1 MFPLTD
7 NVLIFTVIMSVILF
21 AIIVGAKFKIPDLV
35 ILLIAGIFLGEH
47 GFDVLE
53 RSSAI
58 TLFGEI
64 GLIFIMFLAGLEIDL
79 YQFSRTRKRSISFG
93 LLTFIIPQV
102 LGTVVVH
109 YTLDLNWT
117 ASLLM
122 ASMFASH
129 TLLAYPTAAKMGIHR
144 TEPVTVSVGATII
157 TDTLALLVLAVVADA
172 AEGEVMNLMFWGGLF
187 LGLALLVLLITQ
199 LIPRLAR
206 WFFQNVTESGGAQF
220 LFVLALVGACAY
232 LSEYARMKPIIGAFL
247 AGAAFNHQIPEH
259 SPLMNRLVFAGNT
272 LFIPFFLISVG
283 MMVDPQMLIGNW
295 ITWKIIIAMVVLVI
309 VTKWMAAW
317 IGGKIFGYSADER
330 GVMFGLTVVQ
340 AAATLAAA
348 LVGFEAGILNEAALN
363 GAIAMIMV
371 TVPLGT
377 WVTDR
382 YGRRMAIANAPK
394 HRTTKITEQRMVLSV
409 SNPVTAARLTDLAFL
424 MRDTAVPGAIFPLTI
439 VREQPDTEDAVASG
453 EKLLAQCMAH
463 ASSADVSVEPHVR
476 VGLNPSDGIIRAVRE
491 LRGSTVLVGWGG
503 DHNRSSRVFGTVN
516 QNLTQNCP
524 SRLILCRILRPPNT
538 TRTLRFPFP
547 PLSERREDL
556 GTLIRET
563 KLLAKQIG
571 AQLHVYLSGQP
582 AEDLQARIEKIGPG
596 CDTKYTLKDTWTE
609 ARKVLFDDVH
619 EDDLIV
625 LPQIRRNTVLWTP
638 TLDRLPELIA
648 SRFPYTNFM
657 IAYPALS
664 SNPASGNAPLVLP
677 PTNQFPAVHGVDLSP
692 DLLND
697 DRIEQLVTRGL
708 PNDPDMAD
716 DAFPLLR
723 DSANLNPIELAPGVT
738 LIHGHCGDK
747 DHSILL
753 VGHGSCPHPF
763 MDLPKTPKVIVAL
776 LSPKNDTPEIH
787 LRALA
792 AVARRFRDPE
802 VTTAIQEA
810 ETAIEICTILSHT
823 TNGAST

>member
-1 MFPLTD
+1 MLPYTD
-7 NVLIFTVIMSVILF
+7 NILIFTVIMSVILF
-21 AIIVGAKFKIPDLV
+21 SLILGAKLKIPDLV
-35 ILLIAGIFLGEH
+35 LLLVAGVILGEH
-47 GFDVLE
+47 GLYVLE

-79 YQFSRTRKRSISFG
+79 YQFSRTKKRSISFG
-93 LLTFIIPQV
+93 LLTFVIPQV
-102 LGTVVVH
+102 LGAVAVR
-109 YTLDLNWT
+109 YALDLNWT
-117 ASLLM
+117 ASVLM

-172 AEGEVMNLMFWGGLF
+172 AEGEVMSPVFWGGLF
-187 LGLALLVLLITQ
+187 LGLALLVFLITR
-199 LIPRLAR
+199 LIPPLAR

-220 LFVLALVGACAY
+220 LFVLAIVGACAY
-232 LSEYARMKPIIGAFL
+232 FSEYARMKPIIGAFL

-259 SPLMNRLVFAGNT
+259 SPLMNRLAFAGNT

-283 MMVDPQMLIGNW
+283 MMVDPRMLIGNW
-295 ITWKIIIAMVVLVI
+295 VTWKIILAMVSLVI
-309 VTKWMAAW
+309 VTKLAAAW
-317 IGGKIFGYSADER
+317 LGGIWFGYSKDER

-348 LVGFEAGILNEAALN
+348 LVGFEADILDEAALN

-371 TVPLGT
+371 TVPLGS

-382 YGRRMAIANAPK
+382 YGRRMAMADAPK
-394 HRTTKITEQRMVLSV
+394 TRAAKITEQRMVLSV

-424 MRDTAVPGAIFPLTI
+424 MRDTTVPSAIFPVTI
-439 VREQPDTEDAVASG
+439 VPEQSDLEEAVSGG

-463 ASSADVSVEPHVR
+463 ASSADVSLEPHVR
-476 VGLNPSDGIIRAVRE
+476 VDLNPADGIVRAVRE
-491 LRGSTVLVGWGG
+491 LRGSTVLAGWGG
-503 DHNRSSRVFGTVN
+503 DHNRSARIFGTVN
-516 QNLTQNCP
+516 QNLTRNCP

-547 PLSERREDL
+547 PLAERRDDL

-571 AQLHVYLSGQP
+571 AKLHVYLSGAPGEQ
-582 AEDLQARIEKIGPG
+582 LRTRIEKIGPG
-596 CDTKYTLKDTWTE
+596 CDTKYTVRDTWTE
-609 ARKVLFDDVH
+609 ARKEMLDDVH

-638 TLDRLPELIA
+638 TLDRLPEFFA
-648 SRFPYTNFM
+648 ARFPYTNLM

-664 SNPASGNAPLVLP
+664 SNPAAAGAPVVLP
-677 PTNQFPAVHGVDLSP
+677 PSSQFPAVHGVDLS
-692 DLLND
+692 DHLFNE
-697 DRIEQLVTRGL
+697 DRIEQLLTLGL
-708 PNDPDMAD
+708 ADKPDMAD
-716 DAFPLLR
+716 EAYPLMV
-723 DSANLNPIELAPGVT
+723 DSANLNPIELAPGVI
-738 LIHGHCGDK
+738 LIHAHVGGK
-747 DHSILL
+747 DHSVLL
-753 VGHGSCPHPF
+753 VGQGEGPGRF
-763 MDLPKTPKVIVAL
+763 MNRPKTPKVIVAL
-776 LSPKNDTPEIH
+776 ISPKAESPEIH

-802 VTTAIQEA
+802 LARAVQEA
-810 ETAIEICTILSHT
+810 DTAAEMCTILSHI
-823 TNGAST
+823 TNGETP